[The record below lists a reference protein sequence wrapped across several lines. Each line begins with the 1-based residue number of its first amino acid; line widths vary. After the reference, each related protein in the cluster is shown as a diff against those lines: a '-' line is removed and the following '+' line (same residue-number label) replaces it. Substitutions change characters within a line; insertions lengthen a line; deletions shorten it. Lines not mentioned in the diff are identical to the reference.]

1 LPTVVVGLLEWFREF
16 HRVCDNERA
25 ATFLVPWTIFLECL
39 VAYIV
44 PWVVG
49 LRSEKFEL
57 ELLGFGV

>member
-1 LPTVVVGLLEWFREF
+1 
-16 HRVCDNERA
+16 VCDNERA